1 MNREKQ
7 ERRAVASH
15 KDLEVW
21 KQAIELAKAV
31 YELTSGFPASEIYGL
46 VSQMRRSAISI
57 PSNIAE
63 GAARNS
69 DKEFIQFLYVTL
81 GSIAELDTQYILS
94 KEIQLTGGSANVE
107 RAMDS
112 VGKMTMGL
120 IKHLKNK

>member
-1 MNREKQ
+1 MSWQKE
-7 ERRAVASH
+7 
-15 KDLEVW
+15 
-21 KQAIELAKAV
+21 
-31 YELTSGFPASEIYGL
+31 YMGFPASEIYGL

-94 KEIQLTGGSANVE
+94 KEIQLTEGSAEVE
-107 RAMDS
+107 RIMDS
-112 VGKMTMGL
+112 VGKMTVGL
-120 IKHLKNK
+120 INHLKNK

>member
-1 MNREKQ
+1 
-7 ERRAVASH
+7 
-15 KDLEVW
+15 
-21 KQAIELAKAV
+21 
-31 YELTSGFPASEIYGL
+31 
-46 VSQMRRSAISI
+46 MRRSAISI

-69 DKEFIQFLYVTL
+69 DKEFIRFLYITL

-94 KEIQLTGGSANVE
+94 KEIQLTGGSAKVE
-107 RAMDS
+107 SIMDN

>member
-1 MNREKQ
+1 M
-7 ERRAVASH
+7 ASH

-21 KQAIELAKAV
+21 KQAIELTKAV
-31 YELTSGFPASEIYGL
+31 YELTSGFPSSEIYGL

-81 GSIAELDTQYILS
+81 GSISELDTQYILS
-94 KEIQLTGGSANVE
+94 KEIQLAEGSAKVE
-107 RAMDS
+107 KIMDS

>member
-1 MNREKQ
+1 MAN
-7 ERRAVASH
+7 H

-21 KQAIELAKAV
+21 KQAVELVKAV
-31 YELTSGFPASEIYGL
+31 YEFTADLPASEIYGL
-46 VSQMRRSAISI
+46 VSQMRRSAVSI

-69 DKEFIQFLYVTL
+69 DKEFIQFLYITL
-81 GSIAELDTQYILS
+81 GSLAELDTQYILS
-94 KEIQLTGGSANVE
+94 REIQLTGGSAKVE
-107 RAMDS
+107 SIMDS